1 MVILFPATLLVVLV
15 IVQFGIWYHA
25 SAVARAAAQQGVKTS
40 SAYGGTPAAG
50 IASAHQV
57 LADNGRG
64 LLRAPA
70 VVPDEAG
77 GTVEVTVS
85 AHALSIVPV
94 LDLPIRASAQAP
106 LEAYR
111 PARG

>member
-25 SAVARAAAQQGVKTS
+25 SAIARAAAQQGVKAS
-40 SAYGGTPAAG
+40 SAWGGTPAAG
-50 IASAHQV
+50 VAGADQV

-70 VVPDEAG
+70 VAPTETA
-77 GTVEVTVS
+77 GTVQVTVS
-85 AHALSIVPV
+85 ARALSIVPV

-111 PARG
+111 PAGG